1 MRSFFSFLLIVLV
14 VGLGAAWWFQW
25 WNISAASNNNLGQPE
40 VRLTLDKD
48 RVKRDVGSAEDKI
61 RESLG
66 LKPGHEKE
74 KALSRGQPVHG
85 TIRTLD
91 AGNRSLTMT
100 NEKNEEVTV
109 RTDADTRIRV
119 RDKVASFQDLKV
131 GDRAAMTYES
141 ERSDEPAK
149 TVIVE
154 SP

>member
-1 MRSFFSFLLIVLV
+1 MRGFFTLLLVVLI

-25 WNISAASNNNLGQPE
+25 WNISAASSNDLGQPE

-48 RVKRDVGSAEDKI
+48 RVKRDVGAAE
-61 RESLG
+61 ESLG
-66 LKPGHEKE
+66 LRPGPEKG
-74 KALSRGQPVHG
+74 KVLARGQPVHG
-85 TIRTLD
+85 TIRTID
-91 AGNRSLTMT
+91 AVHRSLTMM
-100 NEKNEEVTV
+100 NDKNEEVTV